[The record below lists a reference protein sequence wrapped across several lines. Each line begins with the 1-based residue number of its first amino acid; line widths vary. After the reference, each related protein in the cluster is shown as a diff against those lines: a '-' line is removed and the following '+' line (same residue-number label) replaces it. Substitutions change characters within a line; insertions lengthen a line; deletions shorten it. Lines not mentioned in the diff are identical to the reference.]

1 MDLHLKEEEASLV
14 LKVLRNRLSELRIE
28 VRHNKDSEVREY
40 LKHKEHILFR
50 VLKKFPE
57 LDEDAHKKGFR

>member
-1 MDLHLKEEEASLV
+1 MDLHLKDEEASLV
-14 LKVLRNRLSELRIE
+14 LRVLRNRLNELRVE

-40 LKHKEHILFR
+40 LKHKEHILAA

-57 LDEDAHKKGFR
+57 LDEEAHKKGF